1 MISTLFF
8 SFLGSLIICMALI
21 PPLMATAGRLQFLDI
36 PKDQRRVHSNPVA
49 KVGGIAFGIGTFT
62 AMLIW
67 APKDDIVVA
76 GILGGVTILLF
87 GMWDDRVGLPYTIK
101 FLGQTL
107 GALIVMWQG
116 NIHLNTLPFLET
128 ELPLWIAYPLTVVII
143 VGVTN
148 AVNLADGLDG
158 LAGGLSLLSFAGMAC
173 LAYLGGDQTVTLLMV
188 PVLGGLLGFL
198 RFNTYPAR
206 IFMGDAGSQF
216 LGFFMAVSAIVLTDS
231 QRGPYTPPLGLF
243 LLGLPLLDTVGV
255 MLQRLKEGRS
265 PFVADKNHLHHKLLA
280 MGLSHYEAVLMI
292 YLLQATLVTLA
303 YVLRWQTELAILG
316 VYGLVASVI
325 LFPFLRSRVW
335 KFQTNRIFRKADR
348 LLTRASMITSSP
360 WLTTEPIR
368 ILGIAVP
375 AFLILSVFL
384 PKRVPDDMAYV
395 AAVLF
400 VVILIGLVVAPKASS
415 LLVRGG
421 LYVGSTFIM
430 YLSEQP
436 ASSTDILSPIHVF
449 FVGLALL
456 VALTIRFNSEHRFQ
470 TTPLDYLMVF
480 LAVVVPALPEMQIG
494 DIHLSFLTAKL
505 IVLFFSFEL
514 LLHVFA
520 QRVTQLGLVAL
531 WLLCGIVVRAWL

>member
-8 SFLGSLIICMALI
+8 SFVGSLIICMALI
-21 PPLMATAGRLQFLDI
+21 PPLMATASRLQFLDI

-49 KVGGIAFGIGTFT
+49 KVGGIAFGFGTFA

-76 GILGGVTILLF
+76 GLLGGVTILLF

-107 GALIVMWQG
+107 GALVVMWQG
-116 NIHLNTLPFLET
+116 DIHLSALPFLEA
-128 ELPLWIAYPLTVVII
+128 ELPLWIAYPLTILII

-198 RFNTYPAR
+198 RFNTYLAR

-216 LGFFMAVSAIVLTDS
+216 LGFFMAVSAIVLTDP

-316 VYGLVASVI
+316 TYCVVAALI
-325 LFPFLRSRVW
+325 LFPFLRSCAW
-335 KFQTNRIFRKADR
+335 NIQSNRLLKRADR
-348 LLTRASMITSSP
+348 FLTRTSTITASP

-368 ILGIAVP
+368 LLGIAVP
-375 AFLILSVFL
+375 AFLIVSVFL
-384 PKRVPDDMAYV
+384 PKRVPEDMGYV

-400 VVILIGLVVAPKASS
+400 IVMLIGLWLLPKSSS

-436 ASSTDILSPIHVF
+436 AASTDILSPIHIF

-456 VALTIRFNSEHRFQ
+456 VALTIRLNSEHRFQ

-520 QRVTQLGLVAL
+520 QRMTQLGLVAL
-531 WLLCGIVVRAWL
+531 WLLCGIAVRAWL

>member
-8 SFLGSLIICMALI
+8 SFVGSLIICMALI
-21 PPLMATAGRLQFLDI
+21 PPLMATASRLQFLDI

-49 KVGGIAFGIGTFT
+49 KIGGIAFGIGTFA

-76 GILGGVTILLF
+76 GLLGGVTILLF

-107 GALIVMWQG
+107 GAIVVIWQG
-116 NIHLNTLPFLET
+116 NIHLNALPFLDD
-128 ELPLWIAYPLTVVII
+128 ELPLWIAYPLTILII

-173 LAYLGGDQTVTLLMV
+173 LAYLGGDHTVTLLMV

-216 LGFFMAVSAIVLTDS
+216 LGFFMAVSAVVLTDP

-255 MLQRLKEGRS
+255 MMQRLKEGRS

-292 YLLQATLVTLA
+292 YLLQATLVSLA
-303 YVLRWQTELAILG
+303 YVLRWQSEFAILG
-316 VYGLVASVI
+316 VYGIVSAVV
-325 LFPFLRSRVW
+325 LFPFLYGGVW
-335 KFQTNRIFRKADR
+335 KIQSNAILKKADR
-348 LLTRASMITSSP
+348 VLTQASTITSSP
-360 WLTTEPIR
+360 WLTAFPIKL
-368 ILGIAVP
+368 LGVAVP
-375 AFLILSVFL
+375 MFLIFSVFL
-384 PKRVPDDMAYV
+384 PEQVPDDMGYV

-400 VVILIGLVVAPKASS
+400 AGMLLGLWLVPQLSALV
-415 LLVRGG
+415 VRGG
-421 LYVGSTFIM
+421 LYVGSTFMM

-436 ASSTDILSPIHVF
+436 AASTEILSPLHLF
-449 FVGLALL
+449 FLLLALL
-456 VALTIRFNSEHRFQ
+456 VAFTIRFNAEHRFQ

-480 LAVVVPALPEMQIG
+480 LAVMVPALPEMQIG

-514 LLHVFA
+514 LLHVFVK
-520 QRVTQLGLVAL
+520 RVTQLGLVAL
-531 WLLCGIVVRAWL
+531 WLLGGIALRAWL